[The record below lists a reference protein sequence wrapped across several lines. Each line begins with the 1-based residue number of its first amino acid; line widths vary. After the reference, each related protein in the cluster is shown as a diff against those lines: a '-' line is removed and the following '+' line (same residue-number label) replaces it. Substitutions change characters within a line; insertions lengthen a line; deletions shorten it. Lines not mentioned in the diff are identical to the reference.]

1 MARQIIKFVTF
12 LLAAACMLP
21 AQATRPR
28 IAVAGISHE
37 SNSFNPSKTT
47 LEEFD
52 WSKEQTTA
60 DDFIRRYENQN
71 NTVAGYVEGAK
82 RFGLE
87 LYPTVVVSATPK
99 GPVTDNALNTLMAEI
114 LRQLKAAPKLDGVLL
129 ALHGAMVVESYPSGD
144 AEIVR
149 RVREAMGKDF
159 PIIVTHDFHAN
170 VTPDIVRDSN
180 VLITYKENPHCR

>member
-1 MARQIIKFVTF
+1 M
-12 LLAAACMLP
+12 
-21 AQATRPR
+21 
-28 IAVAGISHE
+28 
-37 SNSFNPSKTT
+37 
-47 LEEFD
+47 
-52 WSKEQTTA
+52 
-60 DDFIRRYENQN
+60 
-71 NTVAGYVEGAK
+71 EGAK

-149 RVREAMGKDF
+149 RVREASQSRRR
-159 PIIVTHDFHAN
+159 PS
-170 VTPDIVRDSN
+170 TPTD
-180 VLITYKENPHCR
+180 P